1 MILIYYLLKLEIP
14 RILLTLF
21 SCSDLD
27 LKRDGRPRYF
37 LLSNVSTIDI
47 DVFSQ
52 RNYRVKCDNKGNG
65 QKRKKS
71 SCNAIQ

>member
-14 RILLTLF
+14 CILFTLF

-27 LKRDGRPRYF
+27 LKRDGRSRYF

-52 RNYRVKCDNKGNG
+52 RNYRVKCDNKGNE